1 MEGPDETSGRYIL
14 VYIVIALAMFLD
26 GLDGTIVNVALPSI
40 AGSFGIGT
48 SASSWISTVYF
59 LVMAG
64 LILIFGKVCDKGAVR
79 KVMVVGLLLFSA
91 SSLACGLSA
100 SLSELIVFRAVQGV
114 GASMIASS
122 CMLATVEFLP
132 PRKITFGLSVSL
144 LGWSLG
150 AAAGPALGGVLT
162 ETLSWHWIFLINVP
176 IGVVAAIV
184 CMKAFPRDRGFDR
197 TGFDI
202 RGSAMLFVCIV
213 TGLFALETVPS
224 HGLSVTNGAAVVV
237 CLIFLVLFTR
247 HSLGSGNAVLDLRLF
262 RIRQLTYV
270 VVVLLLV
277 NVCYMGAQYLF
288 PFFLTVEM
296 GYSAVES
303 SMHMLIPA
311 VTILALCLFTGKMAE
326 TRGNRVFCI
335 VGGVVLT
342 IFSIT
347 ACLICSDTPYLV
359 MVSLAL
365 LGLTWGICGGPIG
378 SRVIDFVPKGK
389 EGEGSSLM
397 TFVIYL
403 GSAMGTALFSG
414 LFSLGSSSS
423 GTSISELE
431 PSVFMDGFL
440 FSMVTCVVMCVIL
453 TFLSWYVP
461 EKGVSGE

>member
-162 ETLSWHWIFLINVP
+162 ETLS
-176 IGVVAAIV
+176 
-184 CMKAFPRDRGFDR
+184 
-197 TGFDI
+197 
-202 RGSAMLFVCIV
+202 
-213 TGLFALETVPS
+213 
-224 HGLSVTNGAAVVV
+224 
-237 CLIFLVLFTR
+237 
-247 HSLGSGNAVLDLRLF
+247 
-262 RIRQLTYV
+262 
-270 VVVLLLV
+270 
-277 NVCYMGAQYLF
+277 
-288 PFFLTVEM
+288 
-296 GYSAVES
+296 
-303 SMHMLIPA
+303 
-311 VTILALCLFTGKMAE
+311 
-326 TRGNRVFCI
+326 
-335 VGGVVLT
+335 
-342 IFSIT
+342 
-347 ACLICSDTPYLV
+347 
-359 MVSLAL
+359 
-365 LGLTWGICGGPIG
+365 
-378 SRVIDFVPKGK
+378 
-389 EGEGSSLM
+389 
-397 TFVIYL
+397 
-403 GSAMGTALFSG
+403 
-414 LFSLGSSSS
+414 
-423 GTSISELE
+423 
-431 PSVFMDGFL
+431 
-440 FSMVTCVVMCVIL
+440 
-453 TFLSWYVP
+453 
-461 EKGVSGE
+461 